1 MEVQAGIV
9 RMKALLAATAAL
21 GAILHAG
28 NAAAQAYQGCYV
40 GGQRVADSVCN
51 GGGGGGSSAPNY
63 AAFSGMGYALG
74 QALGKALLAPPAPSG
89 PSPEEVA
96 HQRAINL
103 NNQAI
108 ALAKQGRGS
117 EALDL
122 YRQALDAEPSNTV
135 ISANYYDMKAQ
146 LDFRAGR
153 LDDALAESR
162 RAVVVG
168 NDPAWVDL
176 KTHFRT
182 IEAAVAERD
191 ANERRRFAAGEKDIL
206 AQIRPASA
214 TGHAPRADLPALEL
228 GTTPESRPV
237 YREGMPRSYPD
248 FPSYTKAQHAAH
260 EANEMGQLYA
270 AAGNWGS
277 ALDNYRD
284 ALVNDPDN
292 QVIRDNIAIAVR
304 HLDVERAARLPAATP
319 HTLPNPSP
327 KPVQATPAS
336 ASQRPPSEQVKDV
349 LPKSYADC
357 NAIFQRQTNSCQ
369 RPDGS
374 WDREGCFNPAKI
386 RFDQCVRTLS
396 Q

>member
-1 MEVQAGIV
+1 MGTRNRIV
-9 RMKALLAATAAL
+9 RRRGLLAAAAAL
-21 GAILHAG
+21 GASLYADQAI
-28 NAAAQAYQGCYV
+28 AQAYQGCYV

-51 GGGGGGSSAPNY
+51 GGSGGGSAPDY
-63 AAFSGMGYALG
+63 SAFSGMGYALG
-74 QALGKALLAPPAPSG
+74 QALGKALLAPPAPAG
-89 PSPEEVA
+89 PSAEEIA
-96 HQRAINL
+96 HQRANNL
-103 NNQAI
+103 NNQAV
-108 ALAKQGRGS
+108 ALAKQGRGA

-162 RAVVVG
+162 RAIVVA

-176 KTHFRT
+176 KNHFQT
-182 IEAAVAERD
+182 INAAVVERD
-191 ANERRRFAAGEKDIL
+191 ANKRRRFAAGEKDLL
-206 AQIRPASA
+206 AQLRPVSA
-214 TGHAPRADLPALEL
+214 AAPAARAGSPALEL
-228 GTTPESRPV
+228 GVTPESRPV

-270 AAGNWGS
+270 SAGNWGS

-284 ALVNDPDN
+284 ALTSDPGN
-292 QVIRDNIAIAVR
+292 QVIRDNIAIAIK
-304 HLDVERAARLPAATP
+304 HLDAERAARQGSTAKAPI
-319 HTLPNPSP
+319 NP
-327 KPVQATPAS
+327 KPVQATLAPAS
-336 ASQRPPSEQVKDV
+336 PRPPTEQVKEV
-349 LPKSYADC
+349 LPQSYADC
-357 NAIFQRQTNSCQ
+357 NAQFQRQTNSCQ

-374 WDREGCFNPAKI
+374 WDRENCFNPAKV
-386 RFDQCVRTLS
+386 RFDQCVRSLP